1 MIPLELLLFLIIF
14 PILIAIIHGFVKSD
28 KLREVITLF
37 GSGLIILASLG
48 LLLVGFD
55 QSATLYSTGG
65 EAVSLLMVLAEL
77 AITAYI
83 VYLAAKSK
91 KYAVIILALF
101 MALLLMVTECSI
113 PAGHG
118 LADNLIVDQFSVI
131 MALIIGIIGSLICVY
146 AISYMRD
153 YHVQHPDVP
162 DRSRLFFFLM
172 FLFLSAMFGIVF
184 SNNLMWLL
192 FFWEITT
199 LCSFLLIGYPGTEE
213 AVTNA
218 FWALLINIAGGI
230 AFTGGILYI
239 LHVMPGEEILLSS
252 LMHAGPMAL
261 IPAALISIAGLTK
274 SAQLPFSSWLVGAM
288 VAPTPVSALLHSS
301 TMVKAGVYVI
311 VRFAPVFEGN
321 QVGIII
327 ALIGGV
333 TFLLASC
340 IAINLSNTKKILAY
354 STIAN
359 LGLVVA
365 CAGVG
370 TAEAVWAAILLILFH
385 AIAKS
390 LLFLSVGTVSH
401 RTGSLDIEDMSGLIS
416 TMPRV
421 ALIMLI
427 GIAGMFL
434 APFGMLISKWAS
446 LNAFVHAA
454 PPFGI
459 ILVMILAYGSAV
471 TAFFWTKWM
480 GKLIQGTY
488 QVQICEKE
496 MHIHEWTVLHSIA
509 ALTVIVCMMFPLI
522 SWFMIEPYL
531 TGYYE
536 MTTNLLSLSNVEIML
551 MMIFL
556 VMLTPFSLSYFRG
569 RAEHVPQYMGG
580 ITSDRG
586 LSYTG
591 SLGTVRDI
599 TLSNYYLDTYFDE
612 GKLSRYGVYITGVLL
627 VILVVIIEGGLR

>member
-101 MALLLMVTECSI
+101 MALMLMVTECSI

-118 LADNLIVDQFSVI
+118 LSDNLIVDQFSVI

-252 LMHAGPMAL
+252 LMHAGPAAL

-401 RTGSLDIEDMSGLIS
+401 RTGSLDLEDMSGLIS